1 MAVGGHRLE
10 IRERQIGL
18 IQVKGVS
25 KRFGNLLVLD
35 HVSFTVR
42 DDEFICICG
51 PTGCGKT
58 TLLKIIAGLIP
69 TTAGGVMIDGQPLDP
84 LRNNISFVFQEPSC
98 LPWRTVFGNIRFSLE
113 TRSAALGNTMSKA
126 EMDERVER
134 ILDLVSLQD
143 FAHYYPHQIS
153 AGMKQRVAIAR
164 AFATEPELL
173 LMDEPFGY
181 LDVQTRY
188 YLRKEVLRIW
198 EKLRRTVVFVT
209 HSIEEAVYL
218 PERTMVLTEL
228 PARISAII
236 PVDLPRP
243 REYADPQFITLRKKI
258 TDLIKWW

>member
-1 MAVGGHRLE
+1 M
-10 IRERQIGL
+10 
-18 IQVKGVS
+18 IQVEDVS
-25 KRFGNLLVLD
+25 KRFGGLRVLD
-35 HVSFTVR
+35 HVSFSVE
-42 DDEFICICG
+42 DGEFMCICG

-58 TLLKIIAGLIP
+58 TLLKVMAGLIP
-69 TTAGGVMIDGQPLDP
+69 AATGRVLIDGQPLDP
-84 LRNNISFVFQEPSC
+84 LKHNVSFVFQEPSC
-98 LPWRTVFGNIRFSLE
+98 LPWKTVFDNVRFSLE
-113 TRSAALGNTMSKA
+113 TRSAALGETSSKT
-126 EMDERVER
+126 EMDEGVER
-134 ILDLVSLQD
+134 ILDLVGLD
-143 FAHYYPHQIS
+143 EFAHYFPHQIS
-153 AGMKQRVAIAR
+153 AGMKQRVVIAR

-218 PERTMVLTEL
+218 SKRTMVLTEL
-228 PARISAII
+228 PARVAAII

-243 REYADPQFITLRKKI
+243 RQYADPEFIELREKI

>member
-1 MAVGGHRLE
+1 
-10 IRERQIGL
+10 
-18 IQVKGVS
+18 
-25 KRFGNLLVLD
+25 
-35 HVSFTVR
+35 
-42 DDEFICICG
+42 
-51 PTGCGKT
+51 
-58 TLLKIIAGLIP
+58 
-69 TTAGGVMIDGQPLDP
+69 
-84 LRNNISFVFQEPSC
+84 
-98 LPWRTVFGNIRFSLE
+98 
-113 TRSAALGNTMSKA
+113 MSKA

-134 ILDLVSLQD
+134 ILDLVGLQE
-143 FAHYYPHQIS
+143 FSHYYPHQIS

-218 PERTMVLTEL
+218 PERTMVLSKL
-228 PARISAII
+228 PARVSAII
-236 PVDLPRP
+236 PIDLRRP
-243 REYADPQFITLRKKI
+243 REYADPEFIALRKKI